1 MEIINYL
8 GDKLSEHINI
18 TPAASRGLLKLAIK
32 DEIGPFKPLE
42 LISFNDLKNVINNS
56 LEKRLHKLNIEN
68 LQEII
73 KNLLEELTK
82 NQSLITMSLI

>member
-8 GDKLSEHINI
+8 GDRLSEHINI

-32 DEIGPFKPLE
+32 DEVGPFKPLE

>member
-32 DEIGPFKPLE
+32 DELGPFKPLE

-56 LEKRLHKLNIEN
+56 LERRLNKLDIQN
-68 LQEII
+68 LQNIL

-82 NQSLITMSLI
+82 NQSLITMSLV